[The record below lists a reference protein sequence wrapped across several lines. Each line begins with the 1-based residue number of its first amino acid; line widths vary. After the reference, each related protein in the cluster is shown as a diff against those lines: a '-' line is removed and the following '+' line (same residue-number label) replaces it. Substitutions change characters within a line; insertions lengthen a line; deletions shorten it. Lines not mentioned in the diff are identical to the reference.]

1 MNDQEMEHFAQRGSA
16 VSNNRGGSA
25 LQHVN
30 GGAWTFSTPQMVLLS
45 AVVVWTGA
53 MMALSVARDQRH
65 DYVAYLEQWALVL
78 SGQDPWMTSNTY
90 GPLHNVIGLTSDVH
104 PLVPKLLIGMALS
117 LVNYLLV
124 SELLRVSPPRL
135 SIVAYLLFLPL
146 NFLVISVVFSFGLN
160 DGLVASLVGLAI
172 LLRLRRWLVVCGVVL
187 GIAVLLKYYPALLIP
202 FFFLDDRRFSL
213 RGLVA
218 SALTVVTGLLVA
230 AALWGTG
237 FASALTTGAV
247 RGPKLLSVLSAL
259 ERSGLSS
266 SFSGV
271 FEILVRINALAVLLA
286 VTLTLIAVYLTRLTW
301 IEGSALVALIYLLIY
316 KVGHQQF
323 YLTWIMILIGLLIVN
338 TRRSAW
344 MAYSAI
350 PAVVLLSAFQF
361 GYEIL
366 TDEYRQ
372 IGGVVRD
379 NVGFAAFLIGW
390 LTVASMLVAAQI
402 GDKKE
407 REAQETEC
415 GIVV

>member
-1 MNDQEMEHFAQRGSA
+1 
-16 VSNNRGGSA
+16 
-25 LQHVN
+25 
-30 GGAWTFSTPQMVLLS
+30 
-45 AVVVWTGA
+45 
-53 MMALSVARDQRH
+53 
-65 DYVAYLEQWALVL
+65 
-78 SGQDPWMTSNTY
+78 
-90 GPLHNVIGLTSDVH
+90 
-104 PLVPKLLIGMALS
+104 MALS